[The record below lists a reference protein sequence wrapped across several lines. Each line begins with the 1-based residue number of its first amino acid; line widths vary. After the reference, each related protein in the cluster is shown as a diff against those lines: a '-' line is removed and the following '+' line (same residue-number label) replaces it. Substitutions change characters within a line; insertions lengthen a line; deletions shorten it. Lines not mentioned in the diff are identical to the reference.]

1 MIILS
6 NGQPHYIGKPFVPD
20 IEVIARALA
29 HINRFT
35 GHGGTYSVAQH
46 CVLMSAR
53 VERHL
58 AFSALMHDAPEA
70 YIGDVSAPL
79 KAYLPEYRKLE
90 DFYHGTIDRHY
101 GVDTRSPGIKAA
113 DLRMLDGRAL
123 SQFPF
128 DSADSTNVAINTP
141 KTKHKFPQVSDK
153 LQRVGILRAAIE
165 KVFPPSIENWV
176 QKQRESI

>member
-1 MIILS
+1 MIVLS
-6 NGQPHYIGKPFVPD
+6 NGQPHYIGKPFTPD

-70 YIGDVSAPL
+70 YIGDVSAQL

-101 GVDTRSPGIKAA
+101 GVNTRSPGIKAA
-113 DLRMLDGRAL
+113 DLRMLVTEARMLGMPLEFFPVAEPYEELRDMLPWPAEIARQRFLHQFDMLNGRYKA
-123 SQFPF
+123 
-128 DSADSTNVAINTP
+128 
-141 KTKHKFPQVSDK
+141 
-153 LQRVGILRAAIE
+153 
-165 KVFPPSIENWV
+165 
-176 QKQRESI
+176 

>member
-6 NGQPHYIGKPFVPD
+6 NGQPHYIGKPFTPD

-101 GVDTRSPGIKAA
+101 GVDTRCDAIKAA
-113 DLRMLDGRAL
+113 DLRMLVTEARMLGMPLEFFPVAEPYEGLRGMLPWPAEIARQRFLHQFDMLNGRYKA
-123 SQFPF
+123 
-128 DSADSTNVAINTP
+128 
-141 KTKHKFPQVSDK
+141 
-153 LQRVGILRAAIE
+153 
-165 KVFPPSIENWV
+165 
-176 QKQRESI
+176 